1 MNSKM
6 IKSRMVVL
14 IRREKADIDVV
25 VSSMLQPAAG
35 ALVGKRERES

>member
-6 IKSRMVVL
+6 IKSGIVVL

-25 VSSMLQPAAG
+25 VSWMLQPAAG
-35 ALVGKRERES
+35 ALVGKSKREN